1 MIALLFVVLFVLLLL
16 GIPIGIS
23 IGIAAMTVIAAE
35 GIVPLLIVPQKM
47 LVAMNTWTLLA
58 LPFFMLVGVIMD
70 KSGITD
76 RLVYF
81 ANSLVG
87 WLRSGMSYVSVFTG
101 MLMGGISGSAP
112 ADTAALSGV
121 MIPSMRR
128 LGYPGAYA
136 AALQAASGAIG
147 IIIPPSIPMVVLG
160 SVTNISVG
168 GLFMGGLIPGILIGL
183 SLMGISAIICRK
195 RGYGEKTTTAFSF
208 KAAWRS
214 TKDAFLPLMA
224 PIIIVGGILTGVFT
238 PTESGGIAAVY
249 TLFLGMAI
257 YRKIS
262 LKDLPG
268 IFLEATVSAANVV
281 LIIAASALFS
291 WFLTKNGVPHAI
303 SSFLLS
309 ISDSQ
314 WFILF
319 AVNLIFFIGGMFL
332 EGLALIIMF
341 VPILLPVAM
350 QVGINPIFFGV
361 MVVINIA
368 IGTLTPPVGVCLF
381 VASSSGNESFEE
393 VTARAMPF
401 VGALTAVLILCCILP
416 EIITFLPTK
425 VFP

>member
-1 MIALLFVVLFVLLLL
+1 MISLLFAVLFVLLFL
-16 GIPIGIS
+16 GIPIGIA
-23 IGIAAMTVIAAE
+23 IGIAALAVVAVE
-35 GIVPLLIVPQKM
+35 GVVPLLIVPQKM
-47 LVAMNTWTLLA
+47 LTAMNTWTLLA

-76 RLVYF
+76 RLVSF
-81 ANSLVG
+81 ASSLVG

-160 SVTNISVG
+160 SVTSISVG
-168 GLFMGGLIPGILIGL
+168 GLFLGGLLPGILIGL
-183 SLMGISAIICRK
+183 SLMVISAIICRR
-195 RGYGEKTTTAFSF
+195 RGYGEKTTTPFSF
-208 KAAWRS
+208 SKAVLS
-214 TKDAFLPLMA
+214 TREAFLPLLA

-238 PTESGGIAAVY
+238 PTESGGVAAVY
-249 TLFLGMAI
+249 TLFLGMMI
-257 YRKIS
+257 YKKIS
-262 LKDLPG
+262 LRDLPA

-291 WFLTKNGVPHAI
+291 WFLTKNGVPQAI
-303 SSFLLS
+303 STFLLS

-332 EGLALIIMF
+332 EGIALIIMF
-341 VPILLPVAM
+341 VPILLPVAL
-350 QVGINPIFFGV
+350 QVGISPVFFGV

-381 VASSSGNESFEE
+381 VASSSGNESFEA
-393 VTARAMPF
+393 VTHRAMPF
-401 VGALTAVLILCCILP
+401 VGAVAAVLILCCFFP
-416 EIITFLPTK
+416 EIITYIPAK

>member
-1 MIALLFVVLFVLLLL
+1 MVFTLMLVLFVLLAI
-16 GIPIGIS
+16 GIPIGIA
-23 IGIAAMTVIAAE
+23 IGVTTLAIVALEGTVS
-35 GIVPLLIVPQKM
+35 LLIVPQKI

-76 RLVYF
+76 RLVVF

-128 LGYPGAYA
+128 LNYPGAYA

-160 SVTNISVG
+160 SVANISVG
-168 GLFMGGLIPGILIGL
+168 GLFLGGLLPGILIGF
-183 SLMGISAIICRK
+183 SLMAISAIVCRRK
-195 RGYGEKTTTAFSF
+195 GYGETTTTAFSLT
-208 KAAWRS
+208 KTIAA
-214 TKDAFLPLMA
+214 TKEAILPLVA
-224 PIIIVGGILTGVFT
+224 PIIIVGGILAGVFT

-249 TLFLGMAI
+249 TLFLGMFI
-257 YRKIS
+257 YKKIHFR
-262 LKDLPG
+262 DLPD
-268 IFLEATVSAANVV
+268 IFVEAIVTAANVV
-281 LIIAASALFS
+281 LIIATCSLLS
-291 WFLTKNGVPHAI
+291 WFLTKNGVPQAI
-303 SSFLLS
+303 SSLLLS
-309 ISDSQ
+309 ISNSQ

-341 VPILLPVAM
+341 VPILLPVAV
-350 QVGINPIFFGV
+350 QVGIDPLFFGV

-368 IGTLTPPVGVCLF
+368 IGTVTPPVGVCLF
-381 VASSSGNESFEE
+381 VASSAGGEKFED
-393 VTARAMPF
+393 VTRKAVPF
-401 VGALTAVLILCCILP
+401 IGALIAVLILCCIFP
-416 EIITFLPTK
+416 EIITY
-425 VFP
+425 FPSKAFR